1 MTNYD
6 KSFDTQNFH
15 VEVSAQALYGWFEHN
30 DLGDECGGGL
40 WFEGNKLIDYD
51 GVFELPKEV
60 ADVLAINGYDVEEM
74 R

>member
-15 VEVSAQALYGWFEHN
+15 VEVSTQALYGWFEHN